1 MSTPISRKSTA
12 SPSGLGQPAS
22 PAAVPHGERR
32 APRKQLGEF
41 LVEKGLINRD
51 QLRVALTEQKQ
62 KNERLGKILVR
73 LGLVSESVVRD
84 VLAEMLRVESIDL
97 SKVVPDS
104 DAVALLPED
113 MARRFRLLP
122 IAYDPAARALT
133 VAMADTFDVV
143 ALDQVAALL
152 GGNITVRT
160 LLASEAEI
168 QAAIE
173 NFYDKEFSLA
183 AVLQEIDSPE
193 TVTASA
199 TSAKVGDDVTQPMVR
214 LVDAFL
220 ADAVKRR
227 ASDIHLEPEDGFIRV
242 RYRIDGVL
250 QQVSTVHKK
259 FWSAIA
265 VRLKVMSGMDITET
279 RAPQDGRISLN
290 LGGRPVDFRVATQ
303 PTIHGENVVLR
314 ILDRRA
320 GIVPLEKLGLPDELL
335 TLLKML
341 MARPEGVILVTG
353 PTGSGKTTTLY
364 SLLNYRNDES
374 VNIMTLEDPVE
385 YPFPMIRQ
393 TSLGEAV
400 KLDFASGIRSLMRQD
415 PDIIL
420 VGEIRDE
427 PTAEMAFR
435 AAMTGHQVYSTL
447 HTNSA
452 LGAIPRLL
460 DIGLK
465 PGILAG
471 NIIGIIAQRLVRRL
485 CPHCKVEYAP
495 GEIERR
501 LMGITGGTEVRI
513 CRSAGCDHCNQL
525 GYRGRLSI
533 MEIVRFDRDMNEALA
548 RNSSLG
554 ELHAIAISKGFT
566 PLADDGLRRVL
577 AGDTSLEEIARVVDL
592 TERALG
598 VAQ

>member
-1 MSTPISRKSTA
+1 MATPISRK
-12 SPSGLGQPAS
+12 PADYP
-22 PAAVPHGERR
+22 PAAAPRGERR

-113 MARRFRLLP
+113 VARRFRLLP
-122 IAYDPAARALT
+122 IAYDPVARALT
-133 VAMADTFDVV
+133 VAMSDTFDVV

-152 GGNITVRT
+152 GGDVELRT

-168 QAAIE
+168 QGAIE
-173 NFYDKEFSLA
+173 HFYDKEFSLA
-183 AVLQEIDSPE
+183 GILQEIDSPE
-193 TVTASA
+193 TAAPQPAGVS
-199 TSAKVGDDVTQPMVR
+199 DDFTQPMVR
-214 LVDAFL
+214 LVDALL

-227 ASDIHLEPEDGFIRV
+227 SSDIHLEPEDGFIRV

-250 QQVSTVHKK
+250 RQVSTVHKK

-279 RAPQDGRISLN
+279 RAPQDGRISLSV
-290 LGGRPVDFRVATQ
+290 GGRTVDFRVATQ
-303 PTIHGENVVLR
+303 PTIHGENIVLR

-320 GIVPLEKLGLPDELL
+320 GIVPLDKLGLPDDLL

-364 SLLNYRNDES
+364 SILNYRNHES

-393 TSLGEAV
+393 TSLGEGI
-400 KLDFASGIRSLMRQD
+400 KLDFAGGIRSLMRQD

-420 VGEIRDE
+420 VGEVRDE
-427 PTAEMAFR
+427 ATAEMAFR
-435 AAMTGHQVYSTL
+435 AAMTGHQVYTTL

-465 PGILAG
+465 PAILAG

-485 CPHCKVEYAP
+485 CPHCKAEYSP
-495 GEIERR
+495 SEIERR
-501 LMGITGGTEVRI
+501 LMGITGGTEVTI
-513 CRSAGCDHCNQL
+513 CRSVGCEQCDHI

-548 RNSSLG
+548 RNSSVG
-554 ELHAIAISKGFT
+554 ELHTIATSKGFR
-566 PLADDGLRRVL
+566 PLADDGIRRVL
-577 AGDTSLEEIARVVDL
+577 TGDTSLEEIARVVDL
-592 TERALG
+592 TERAVG
-598 VAQ
+598 VAP

>member
-1 MSTPISRKSTA
+1 MATT
-12 SPSGLGQPAS
+12 SPKHAPA
-22 PAAVPHGERR
+22 PRQAEVPRSERR
-32 APRKQLGEF
+32 GPRRQLGEF

-73 LGLVSESVVRD
+73 LGLISESVLRD

-97 SKVVPDS
+97 SRVVPDH
-104 DAVALLPED
+104 DAVMLLPEEL
-113 MARRFRLLP
+113 ARRLRLLP
-122 IAYDPAARALT
+122 ISYDPNTRVLT

-143 ALDQVAALL
+143 AMDQVVALL
-152 GGNITVRT
+152 GGDIEVRT

-168 QAAIE
+168 EAAIDTV
-173 NFYDKEFSLA
+173 YDREFSLA
-183 AVLQEIDSPE
+183 AILQEIDTPDTGNRAAAAVLDE
-193 TVTASA
+193 
-199 TSAKVGDDVTQPMVR
+199 VTQPLVR
-214 LVDAFL
+214 LVDALL

-242 RYRIDGVL
+242 RYRVDGVL

-259 FWSAIA
+259 FWAAIV

-279 RAPQDGRISLN
+279 RAPQDGRISLGI
-290 LGGRPVDFRVATQ
+290 GGRAVDFRVASQ
-303 PTIHGENVVLR
+303 PTVHGENIVLR
-314 ILDRRA
+314 ILDRRS
-320 GIVPLEKLGLPDELL
+320 GIVPLDELGLPDDQL

-364 SLLNYRNDES
+364 SILNYRNDES

-427 PTAEMAFR
+427 ATAEMAFR

-460 DIGLK
+460 DIGLR

-485 CPHCKVEYAP
+485 CRDCRTPYEP
-495 GEIERR
+495 SDIERR
-501 LMGITGGTEVRI
+501 LIGVTE
-513 CRSAGCDHCNQL
+513 SAAVTLQQANGCERCGNT
-525 GYRGRLSI
+525 GYRGRLAI
-533 MEIVRFDRDMNEALA
+533 LEIVRFDRDLDNALA
-548 RNSSLG
+548 EGRSLG
-554 ELHAIAISKGFT
+554 ELRTLALSKGFRT
-566 PLADDGLRRVL
+566 LADDGIRRVL
-577 AGDTSLEEIARVVDL
+577 AGDTSLAEVARVIDL
-592 TERALG
+592 TERALEIS
-598 VAQ
+598 A

>member
-1 MSTPISRKSTA
+1 MSTPFPRKSTA
-12 SPSGLGQPAS
+12 PPSGLAPPKSA
-22 PAAVPHGERR
+22 AAVPHGERR

-97 SKVVPDS
+97 SRVVPDS

-113 MARRFRLLP
+113 IARRFRLLP

-173 NFYDKEFSLA
+173 NFYDREFSLA

-193 TVTASA
+193 TATATA
-199 TSAKVGDDVTQPMVR
+199 IPANVGDDVTQPMVR

-259 FWSAIA
+259 FWGAIA
-265 VRLKVMSGMDITET
+265 VRLKPI
-279 RAPQDGRISLN
+279 
-290 LGGRPVDFRVATQ
+290 
-303 PTIHGENVVLR
+303 
-314 ILDRRA
+314 
-320 GIVPLEKLGLPDELL
+320 
-335 TLLKML
+335 
-341 MARPEGVILVTG
+341 
-353 PTGSGKTTTLY
+353 
-364 SLLNYRNDES
+364 
-374 VNIMTLEDPVE
+374 
-385 YPFPMIRQ
+385 
-393 TSLGEAV
+393 
-400 KLDFASGIRSLMRQD
+400 
-415 PDIIL
+415 
-420 VGEIRDE
+420 
-427 PTAEMAFR
+427 
-435 AAMTGHQVYSTL
+435 
-447 HTNSA
+447 
-452 LGAIPRLL
+452 
-460 DIGLK
+460 
-465 PGILAG
+465 
-471 NIIGIIAQRLVRRL
+471 
-485 CPHCKVEYAP
+485 
-495 GEIERR
+495 
-501 LMGITGGTEVRI
+501 
-513 CRSAGCDHCNQL
+513 
-525 GYRGRLSI
+525 
-533 MEIVRFDRDMNEALA
+533 
-548 RNSSLG
+548 
-554 ELHAIAISKGFT
+554 
-566 PLADDGLRRVL
+566 
-577 AGDTSLEEIARVVDL
+577 RVV
-592 TERALG
+592 
-598 VAQ
+598 

>member
-1 MSTPISRKSTA
+1 
-12 SPSGLGQPAS
+12 
-22 PAAVPHGERR
+22 
-32 APRKQLGEF
+32 
-41 LVEKGLINRD
+41 
-51 QLRVALTEQKQ
+51 
-62 KNERLGKILVR
+62 
-73 LGLVSESVVRD
+73 
-84 VLAEMLRVESIDL
+84 
-97 SKVVPDS
+97 VPDH
-104 DAVALLPED
+104 DAVKLLPEEL
-113 MARRFRLLP
+113 ARRLRILP
-122 IAYDPAARALT
+122 ISYDPNTRVLT

-143 ALDQVAALL
+143 GLDQVVALL
-152 GGNITVRT
+152 GGNIEIRT

-168 QAAIE
+168 QGAIE
-173 NFYDKEFSLA
+173 SVYDREFSLA
-183 AVLQEIDSPE
+183 AILQEIDSPE
-193 TVTASA
+193 DAGA
-199 TSAKVGDDVTQPMVR
+199 QPAKISDEVTQPLVR
-214 LVDAFL
+214 LVDALL
-220 ADAVKRR
+220 ADAVKCR

-242 RYRIDGVL
+242 RYRVDGVL
-250 QQVSTVHKK
+250 RQVSTVHKK
-259 FWSAIA
+259 FWAAIV
-265 VRLKVMSGMDITET
+265 VRVKVMAGMDITET

-290 LGGRPVDFRVATQ
+290 IGGRSVDFRVAVQ
-303 PTIHGENVVLR
+303 PTIHGENLVLR
-314 ILDRRA
+314 ILDRRS
-320 GIVPLEKLGLPDELL
+320 GVVPLEELGLPDDEL

-364 SLLNYRNDES
+364 SILNYRNDES

-393 TSLGEAV
+393 TSLGDAV
-400 KLDFASGIRSLMRQD
+400 KLDFAGGIRSLMRQD

-485 CPHCKVEYAP
+485 CQSCRTPYEPTA
-495 GEIERR
+495 IERS
-501 LMGITGGTEVRI
+501 LMGVEPDAPLTLQQ
-513 CRSAGCDHCNQL
+513 AQGCERCNNQ
-525 GYRGRLSI
+525 GYRGRLAI
-533 MEIVRFDRDMNEALA
+533 MEIVRFDRDLDYALA
-548 RNSSLG
+548 EGKSLG
-554 ELHAIAISKGFT
+554 ELHAIALTKGFR
-566 PLADDGLRRVL
+566 PLADDGIRRVL
-577 AGDTSLEEIARVVDL
+577 SGDTSLEEIARVVDL

-598 VAQ
+598 ASK

>member
-1 MSTPISRKSTA
+1 MSATTPR
-12 SPSGLGQPAS
+12 
-22 PAAVPHGERR
+22 PAAKAPSPQSRPERR
-32 APRKQLGEF
+32 GPRKQLGEF
-41 LVEKGLINRD
+41 LVEKGLINAD

-73 LGLVSESVVRD
+73 LGLVSESVLRD

-97 SKVVPDS
+97 SKVVPDG
-104 DAVALLPED
+104 DAVALLPEEV
-113 MARRFRLLP
+113 ARRFRLLP
-122 IAYDPAARALT
+122 IAWDPQARALT
-133 VAMADTFDVV
+133 VAMSDTFDVV

-152 GGNITVRT
+152 GGQIEVRT

-168 QAAIE
+168 QGAIE
-173 NFYDKEFSLA
+173 HFYDREFSLA
-183 AVLQEIDSPE
+183 AVLQEIDAPE
-193 TVTASA
+193 GAAPLPGKIT
-199 TSAKVGDDVTQPMVR
+199 DDVTQPLVR
-214 LVDAFL
+214 LVDACL

-259 FWSAIA
+259 FWAA
-265 VRLKVMSGMDITET
+265 LVVRVKVMSGMDITET
-279 RAPQDGRISLN
+279 RAPQDGRISLTV
-290 LGGRPVDFRVATQ
+290 GGRKVDFRVATQ

-320 GIVPLEKLGLPDELL
+320 GIVALDKLGLPDDSL

-364 SLLNYRNDES
+364 SILNYRNDEA

-400 KLDFASGIRSLMRQD
+400 KLDFAGGIRSLMRQD

-427 PTAEMAFR
+427 ATAEMAFR

-471 NIIGIIAQRLVRRL
+471 NIIGIIGQRLVRRL
-485 CPHCKVEYAP
+485 CPNCKVEYAP
-495 GEIERR
+495 SEIERR
-501 LMGITGGTEVRI
+501 LMGLSGGTEAKLFR
-513 CRSAGCDHCNQL
+513 RAGCEQCNNV

-533 MEIVRFDRDMNEALA
+533 MEIVRFDRELNEALA
-548 RNSSLG
+548 RSASSG
-554 ELHAIAISKGFT
+554 ELLDIANARGFRS
-566 PLADDGLRRVL
+566 LADDGVRRVL
-577 AGDTSLEEIARVVDL
+577 AGDTSLEEVARVVDL
-592 TERALG
+592 TERAVG
-598 VAQ
+598 AVE

>member
-1 MSTPISRKSTA
+1 MATPISRK
-12 SPSGLGQPAS
+12 
-22 PAAVPHGERR
+22 PAAPEPAATPRGERR

-41 LVEKGLINRD
+41 LVEKGLINHD

-62 KNERLGKILVR
+62 KNDRLGKILVR

-113 MARRFRLLP
+113 IARRFRLLP
-122 IAYDPAARALT
+122 IAYDPAARAIT

-143 ALDQVAALL
+143 ALDQVSALL
-152 GGNITVRT
+152 GGNIEVRT

-168 QAAIE
+168 QAAIDH
-173 NFYDKEFSLA
+173 FYDREFSLA
-183 AVLQEIDSPE
+183 AILQEIDSPG
-193 TVTASA
+193 TAA
-199 TSAKVGDDVTQPMVR
+199 PIPTNVGDDVTQPMVR

-259 FWSAIA
+259 FWGAIA

-290 LGGRPVDFRVATQ
+290 VGGRPVDFRVATQ
-303 PTIHGENVVLR
+303 PTIHGENIVLR

-320 GIVPLEKLGLPDELL
+320 GIVPLDKLGLPDDLL

-364 SLLNYRNDES
+364 SILNYRNDEA

-393 TSLGEAV
+393 TSLGEGI

-420 VGEIRDE
+420 VGEVRDE
-427 PTAEMAFR
+427 ATAEMAFR
-435 AAMTGHQVYSTL
+435 AAMTGHQVYTTL

-485 CPHCKVEYAP
+485 CPHCKAEYVP

-501 LMGITGGTEVRI
+501 LMGLADDVEAKI
-513 CRSAGCDHCNQL
+513 CRHVGCDQCNQI

-548 RNSSLG
+548 RNSSVG
-554 ELHAIAISKGFT
+554 ELHALATAKGFR
-566 PLADDGLRRVL
+566 PLADDGIRRVL
-577 AGDTSLEEIARVVDL
+577 AGDTTLDEIARVVDL
-592 TERALG
+592 TERALTVTG
-598 VAQ
+598 

>member
-1 MSTPISRKSTA
+1 MATPISRK
-12 SPSGLGQPAS
+12 
-22 PAAVPHGERR
+22 PAAPEPAATPRGERR

-113 MARRFRLLP
+113 VARRFRLLP
-122 IAYDPAARALT
+122 IAYDPAVRALT

-152 GGNITVRT
+152 GGNIEVRT

-173 NFYDKEFSLA
+173 HFYDKEFSLA
-183 AVLQEIDSPE
+183 AILQEIDSPG
-193 TVTASA
+193 TGGAAPLPA
-199 TSAKVGDDVTQPMVR
+199 TVGDDVAQPMVR

-259 FWSAIA
+259 FWGAIA

-290 LGGRPVDFRVATQ
+290 IGGRPVDFRVATQ
-303 PTIHGENVVLR
+303 PTIHGENIVLR

-320 GIVPLEKLGLPDELL
+320 GIVPLDNLGLPDDLL

-364 SLLNYRNDES
+364 SILNYRNDEA

-393 TSLGEAV
+393 TSLGEGI

-420 VGEIRDE
+420 VGEVRDE
-427 PTAEMAFR
+427 ATAEMAFR
-435 AAMTGHQVYSTL
+435 AAMTGHQVYTTL

-485 CPHCKVEYAP
+485 CPHCKVEYVP
-495 GEIERR
+495 SEIERR
-501 LMGITGGTEVRI
+501 LMGLSGDDSGAKI
-513 CRSAGCDHCNQL
+513 CRHAGCDRCNQI

-548 RNSSLG
+548 RNSSVG
-554 ELHAIAISKGFT
+554 ELQAIATAKGFR
-566 PLADDGLRRVL
+566 PLADDGIRRVL
-577 AGDTSLEEIARVVDL
+577 AGDTTLDEIARVVDL

-598 VAQ
+598 ATA

>member
-1 MSTPISRKSTA
+1 MATPISRK
-12 SPSGLGQPAS
+12 
-22 PAAVPHGERR
+22 PAAPEPAAPPRGERR
-32 APRKQLGEF
+32 APRKQLGEL

-62 KNERLGKILVR
+62 TSERIGKILVR
-73 LGLVSESVVRD
+73 LGLVTESVVRD

-97 SKVVPDS
+97 TKVVPDS
-104 DAVALLPED
+104 DAVALLPEEV
-113 MARRFRLLP
+113 ARRYRLLP
-122 IAYDPAARALT
+122 IAYEPATQTLT
-133 VAMADTFDVV
+133 VAMSDTFDVV
-143 ALDQVAALL
+143 ALDRVVALL
-152 GGNITVRT
+152 GGYVKIRT
-160 LLASEAEI
+160 LLASEAGI
-168 QAAIE
+168 QDAIE
-173 NFYDKEFSLA
+173 HFYDKEFSLA
-183 AVLQEIDSPE
+183 GILQEIDSPE
-193 TVTASA
+193 TSDSAVANAS
-199 TSAKVGDDVTQPMVR
+199 DNVTQPMVR

-242 RYRIDGVL
+242 RYRVDGVL

-259 FWSAIA
+259 FWAAIA

-290 LGGRPVDFRVATQ
+290 LSGRPVDFRVATQ
-303 PTIHGENVVLR
+303 PTIHGENIVLR

-320 GIVPLEKLGLPDELL
+320 GIVPLDKLGLPDDLL

-364 SLLNYRNDES
+364 SILNYRNDEA

-400 KLDFASGIRSLMRQD
+400 KLDFATGIRSLMRQD

-427 PTAEMAFR
+427 ATAEMAFR

-465 PGILAG
+465 PRILAG

-485 CPHCKVEYAP
+485 CPHCKAEYAP
-495 GEIERR
+495 SEIERR
-501 LMGITGGTEVRI
+501 LMGLTGGTDARI
-513 CRSAGCDHCNQL
+513 CRSVGCNKCNNI
-525 GYRGRLSI
+525 GYHGRLSI
-533 MEIVRFDRDMNEALA
+533 MEIIRFDRDLNEALA
-548 RNSSLG
+548 RNSSMG
-554 ELHAIAISKGFT
+554 EMLEIAMGKGFR
-566 PLADDGLRRVL
+566 PLAEDGIRRVL
-577 AGDTSLEEIARVVDL
+577 IGDTSLEEIARVVDL

-598 VAQ
+598 VST